1 MSNQLHTFVGN
12 VVADPE
18 LRQTP
23 NNTPVLQMRIA
34 VDDRYY
40 DTKQGEW
47 QSRPSHFWTVQVWRE
62 LAEQIA
68 DKVKRGDQLI
78 VVGEFRTETWTDKE
92 SGQPR
97 SRTFILATNVGPDL
111 ARRTAKQAGDPNGS
125 SAPSADHA
133 EPEPAD
139 WNAE

>member
-23 NNTPVLQMRIA
+23 NDIPVLQMRIA

-40 DTKQGEW
+40 DTKNSEW
-47 QSRPSHFWTVQVWRE
+47 QSRPSQFWTVQVWRE
-62 LAEQIA
+62 LAEQVA
-68 DKVKRGDQLI
+68 AGVKRGDQVI
-78 VVGEFRTETWTDKE
+78 VVGEFRTETWTDN
-92 SGQPR
+92 GQPR
-97 SRTFILATNVGPDL
+97 SRTYLLGTHIGLDL
-111 ARRTAKQAGDPNGS
+111 ARRPSQQGSAASNGQAVAGADDPG
-125 SAPSADHA
+125 A
-133 EPEPAD
+133 ERAD

>member
-47 QSRPSHFWTVQVWRE
+47 QSRPSHFWTVQAWRE

-68 DKVKRGDQLI
+68 SKVKRGDQII
-78 VVGEFRTETWTDKE
+78 VVGEFRTETWKDN
-92 SGQPR
+92 GQPR
-97 SRTFILATNVGPDL
+97 SRTFVLATHVGLDL
-111 ARRTAKQAGDPNGS
+111 ARRSAAHQAGGPNG
-125 SAPSADHA
+125 APVPEVGHA